1 MHGWRDWDLGGGTKA
16 LPGQL
21 DDWRR
26 RRGLPVEDSWDFNK
40 VDDPLEDL
48 RNDKDR
54 LTLIAA
60 APVPPV
66 EVDVAVRATE
76 WNGA

>member
-1 MHGWRDWDLGGGTKA
+1 MAAKGGSHFQVNSMIDGS
-16 LPGQL
+16 
-21 DDWRR
+21 
-26 RRGLPVEDSWDFNK
+26 LPVDSWDFNK
-40 VDDPLEDL
+40 VDPLEDL

-54 LTLIAA
+54 LTLIA

>member
-1 MHGWRDWDLGGGTKA
+1 MTFDGGRPYLQ

-21 DDWRR
+21 QMID
-26 RRGLPVEDSWDFNK
+26 GLPDSWDFNK
-40 VDDPLEDL
+40 VDPPAVEFL

-54 LTLIAA
+54 LTLIT
-60 APVPPV
+60 PLPLGPDPPV

-76 WNGA
+76 WKGA

>member
-1 MHGWRDWDLGGGTKA
+1 MHGWRDWVLGEA

-60 APVPPV
+60 APPV

>member
-1 MHGWRDWDLGGGTKA
+1 MGGSRGGPIPTRL

-21 DDWRR
+21 WMID
-26 RRGLPVEDSWDFNK
+26 GLPDSWDFNK
-40 VDDPLEDL
+40 VDPPVEFL

-54 LTLIAA
+54 LTLIT
-60 APVPPV
+60 PPPLPDPPV

-76 WNGA
+76 WKGA

>member
-1 MHGWRDWDLGGGTKA
+1 MAAAGGSHFQVNSMIDGS
-16 LPGQL
+16 
-21 DDWRR
+21 
-26 RRGLPVEDSWDFNK
+26 LPVDDSWDFNK
-40 VDDPLEDL
+40 VDPLEDL

-54 LTLIAA
+54 LTLIA

>member
-1 MHGWRDWDLGGGTKA
+1 MGDWEAATSRSTQWLTAAGG
-16 LPGQL
+16 
-21 DDWRR
+21 
-26 RRGLPVEDSWDFNK
+26 GLPVEDSWDFNK
-40 VDDPLEDL
+40 VDPLEDL

-54 LTLIAA
+54 LTLIA